1 MSAST
6 VRNEPLDER
15 THTDHSIAAQ
25 EQLDVRDET
34 AQRLSRLT
42 PVERT
47 RALVWLAMQQP
58 DVLNEALDETEAQ
71 P

>member
-1 MSAST
+1 MK
-6 VRNEPLDER
+6 V
-15 THTDHSIAAQ
+15 HTDHTAAGQ
-25 EQLDVRDET
+25 QLLDVRDET

-71 P
+71 L

>member
-1 MSAST
+1 
-6 VRNEPLDER
+6 VKI
-15 THTDHSIAAQ
+15 HTDHTTAAQ

-42 PVERT
+42 SVERT
-47 RALVWLAMQQP
+47 RALVWLAMKQP

-71 P
+71 R